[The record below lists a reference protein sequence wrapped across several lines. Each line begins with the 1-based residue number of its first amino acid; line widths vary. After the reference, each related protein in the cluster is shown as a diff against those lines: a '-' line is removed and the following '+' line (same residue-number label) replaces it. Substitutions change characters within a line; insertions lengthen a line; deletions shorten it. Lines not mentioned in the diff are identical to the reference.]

1 MTPLSPATWLHVTW
15 REQGLWSQAH
25 PQPDS
30 PSRDN
35 LGIPLKPLSTSSKWG
50 ESAIRPSGFC
60 EISITQSAVVKVF
73 RPAIVTL
80 TYSLFQDSPGA
91 HLTAQPPLAS
101 SETWP
106 ACSWTFAYQFLPPLT
121 TSSQVILV
129 LLAQFS

>member
-1 MTPLSPATWLHVTW
+1 MTPLSSATWLHVTW

-25 PQPDS
+25 PQLDS

-35 LGIPLKPLSTSSKWG
+35 LGVTLEPLSTSSKRG
-50 ESAIRPSGFC
+50 ESAIHPSDFC

-73 RPAIVTL
+73 RRAIVTL
-80 TYSLFQDSPGA
+80 TYSLSQDSPGA

-101 SETWP
+101 PETWP
-106 ACSWTFAYQFLPPLT
+106 ACSWTFAYQLLPPPT